1 MGRFGDA
8 CKSTPS
14 RPKKINRFEAPL
26 ADITWL
32 YILPYRSLPFT
43 PPSSQL
49 SHYYCYPNM
58 ILSSCIPLPL
68 LIFCLIVHGMDI
80 AKAKWQAKHINEPS
94 SRSSNTNLFASARV
108 FDQVQLLTFVLL
120 PMVLLFFITSH
131 SFPRR
136 TRNGWDPCW
145 NSETSL
151 NCGDDEWLLGTW
163 QHKLRNPYTESR
175 GTLQASILERLVFFL
190 CDYLSYGCTCINAGT
205 RKQT

>member
-1 MGRFGDA
+1 M
-8 CKSTPS
+8 
-14 RPKKINRFEAPL
+14 
-26 ADITWL
+26 
-32 YILPYRSLPFT
+32 YIAISIPPFHTSILTTFTLLLLSKYDSVSLH
-43 PPSSQL
+43 L
-49 SHYYCYPNM
+49 SCFAN
-58 ILSSCIPLPL
+58 
-68 LIFCLIVHGMDI
+68 FCSIVHGIDI

-163 QHKLRNPYTESR
+163 QHKLRKPYTESR